1 MDELRVHQISDSYTT
16 ATGDSFE
23 LELRELLRQR
33 TRLMLGVV
41 LVVVAIAVVVD
52 KFLVEQ
58 PPGLAGGFSPWRE
71 EIRFVFLG
79 AFGMALA
86 LTYLL
91 KCTARQFQML
101 AFGVV
106 AIAMVLAIF
115 LNASVVPDEEP
126 ILAVAL
132 CLFVYAAFIPSPRRF
147 PIILGVLAL
156 ISFVMAAVMT
166 FAFVEGAEAYWA
178 ERGSLLGTSAIAVLR
193 NHLINGTVS
202 IGILAL
208 VAHAVSKTLYSLRK
222 TAHQAERLG
231 NYYVEEELGA
241 GGMGQVFRA
250 RHALIRRPTAV
261 KVMQVSGQDA
271 QAAVTRFEREVQL
284 SATLTHPNS
293 ITIYDFGRTP
303 DNRFYYVME
312 YLEGLDLQKLVER
325 FGPIP
330 PARSVFILA
339 QACSALGEAH
349 GRGIV
354 HRDIKPSNI
363 FLTQRGGLY
372 DFVKV
377 LDFGLAKQVSADD
390 AAGLTKTGVAVGTP
404 RYISPEAIKGTEHID
419 PRSDLY
425 CLGAVAYWML
435 TGRPPFEAKS
445 SVELLIDHV
454 KATPDRPSQVTE
466 VQIPP
471 ELDDIV
477 MTCLEKDPEDRFPDA
492 ASLEAALRELPFGE
506 PWTAEKALEWWNLH
520 GLASPEP
527 EPPKPTS
534 GGLSSTRGISR
545 FIFEP

>member
-1 MDELRVHQISDSYTT
+1 
-16 ATGDSFE
+16 
-23 LELRELLRQR
+23 
-33 TRLMLGVV
+33 
-41 LVVVAIAVVVD
+41 
-52 KFLVEQ
+52 
-58 PPGLAGGFSPWRE
+58 
-71 EIRFVFLG
+71 
-79 AFGMALA
+79 
-86 LTYLL
+86 
-91 KCTARQFQML
+91 
-101 AFGVV
+101 
-106 AIAMVLAIF
+106 
-115 LNASVVPDEEP
+115 
-126 ILAVAL
+126 
-132 CLFVYAAFIPSPRRF
+132 
-147 PIILGVLAL
+147 
-156 ISFVMAAVMT
+156 MAAVMT